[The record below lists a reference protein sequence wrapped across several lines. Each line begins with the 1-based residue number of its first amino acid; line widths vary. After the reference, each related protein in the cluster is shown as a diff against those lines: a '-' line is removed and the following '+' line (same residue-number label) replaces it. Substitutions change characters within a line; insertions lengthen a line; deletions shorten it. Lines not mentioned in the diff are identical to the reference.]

1 MINKAW
7 IVEDI
12 VYRKQLVSIMKLN
25 QGAWIADLTTEVGLA
40 LGPD

>member
-25 QGAWIADLTTEVGLA
+25 QRAWIADLTTEVGLA

>member
-1 MINKAW
+1 MFNKAW
-7 IVEDI
+7 IVEGI
-12 VYRKQLVSIMKLN
+12 VYRKQLVLINELN